1 MHNIHPL
8 ISGFSARSLIN
19 RTMLVKSAVIT
30 LLAILLSPGPACYA
44 DDDETPAA
52 KPEKAASADLRQL
65 AGIKTQTL
73 QAASQAPEIAAFG
86 SVVNL
91 EPLLTFRQQLLQ
103 ERAMQSSAQARY
115 RESDANL
122 ARTRDLHNHDIV
134 STRRLQEQQ
143 AQWQSDQA
151 NLAATGYRQQ
161 NLLSA
166 SRLQWGDTLTAW
178 FAEPDGKLIAPFLAQ
193 RRQLLIVSLPPNS
206 SLPDNTQDIAV
217 AQHGDRTQ
225 AITAQLIG
233 PAPQADPLTQGRQY
247 FFITEQQNLP
257 YGARVTVWIKRGIQ
271 ASQGVWIP
279 ESAVVWH
286 LGQAFVFVQSAAN
299 QFVRRL
305 LPSLTLGANGYF
317 AGEPFSP
324 GEEIVVQGAQ
334 TLLSQELKN
343 LIPDEDND

>member
-1 MHNIHPL
+1 
-8 ISGFSARSLIN
+8 
-19 RTMLVKSAVIT
+19 MLVKSAVIT
-30 LLAILLSPGPACYA
+30 LLAVLLSRGPASYA
-44 DDDETPAA
+44 DDDEAPAA
-52 KPEKAASADLRQL
+52 ASENASTDLRQL
-65 AGIKTQTL
+65 AGIKTQAL
-73 QAASQAPEIAAFG
+73 AAANQAPETTAFG
-86 SVVNL
+86 SVINL

-103 ERAMQSSAQARY
+103 EQAVQSSAQARY

-151 NLAATGYRQQ
+151 NLAATGYRRQ

-178 FAEPDGKLIAPFLAQ
+178 FAEPDGKRIAPFLSR
-193 RRQLLIVSLPPNS
+193 RRQLLLISLPPNA
-206 SLPDNTQDIAV
+206 SLPEGTRDIALE
-217 AQHGDRTQ
+217 QHGDRTQ
-225 AITAQLIG
+225 AVTAQLIG
-233 PAPQADPLTQGRQY
+233 PAPQVDPLTQGRQY
-247 FFITEQQNLP
+247 FCFAEQQNLP
-257 YGARVTVWIKRGIQ
+257 YGARVTAWIKRGNQ
-271 ASQGVWIP
+271 ASRGVWIP

-286 LGQAFVFVQSAAN
+286 LGQAFVFVQSAAG

-305 LPSLTLGANGYF
+305 LPNLTPGANGYF

-343 LIPDEDND
+343 LIPDEDKD